1 MKTSIGVGFAIA
13 FLTAPIEAQLTVGNQ
28 PRTDTT
34 ISAATT
40 AASSVRAWW
49 NQKNT
54 TYPANESVAA
64 AVFKGVVGVSLPGR
78 GRPKFPNHTHCKATV
93 PDSILFVSPTHNDRL
108 WVKPVGQRCVS
119 STPHVIFSDGRRTRE
134 FTPQELGYMGG
145 SLTATDLTWPMTAY
159 PMRAYMTTAR
169 GLDGLHVTDDHHRPR
184 GGFWIRP
191 LSEVRDSIQ
200 SASHARALA
209 THNALSEQ
217 AQRDSIAIEANRRNE
232 ALRAEAERQQATERE
247 SRLRAS
253 LDQDGASAA
262 QVAAALR
269 GAISLGLTKRSVL
282 LIWGVPDRQTVSAE
296 GLDIWSYLSG
306 RAVRFHSGRVVAF
319 TQ

>member
-1 MKTSIGVGFAIA
+1 
-13 FLTAPIEAQLTVGNQ
+13 
-28 PRTDTT
+28 
-34 ISAATT
+34 
-40 AASSVRAWW
+40 
-49 NQKNT
+49 
-54 TYPANESVAA
+54 
-64 AVFKGVVGVSLPGR
+64 
-78 GRPKFPNHTHCKATV
+78 
-93 PDSILFVSPTHNDRL
+93 
-108 WVKPVGQRCVS
+108 
-119 STPHVIFSDGRRTRE
+119 
-134 FTPQELGYMGG
+134 
-145 SLTATDLTWPMTAY
+145 
-159 PMRAYMTTAR
+159 MRAYMTTAR

-282 LIWGVPDRQTVSAE
+282 LIWGLPDRQTVSAE